1 MLHACMH
8 IYMKGRQS
16 PNMFLFGNCRKGTA
30 EPKIGLNMFRTCFVC
45 VHVACI
51 RAREATALLGHML
64 ARQQVCGRGGAC
76 NGDIYKICTYRLLYK
91 YVVDGVSLR
100 HNPGGVGCGQ
110 LLLGVALVVFSLSL
124 FPFV

>member
-1 MLHACMH
+1 
-8 IYMKGRQS
+8 
-16 PNMFLFGNCRKGTA
+16 MFLSR
-30 EPKIGLNMFRTCFVC
+30 FVVVY
-45 VHVACI
+45 VHVACT

-110 LLLGVALVVFSLSL
+110 LLLGVALVVFRFLSFPLLNSKSSSEADVGRTQAYQDTRL
-124 FPFV
+124 FGGRVLVSPG